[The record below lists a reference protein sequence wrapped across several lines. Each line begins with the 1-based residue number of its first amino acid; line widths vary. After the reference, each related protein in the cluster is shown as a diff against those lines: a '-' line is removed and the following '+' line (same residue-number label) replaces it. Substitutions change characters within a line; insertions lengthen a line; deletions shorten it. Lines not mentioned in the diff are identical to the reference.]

1 MTTATQSAQ
10 ALTLPLE
17 QIHVPDNVR
26 ELDPA
31 HVSALAGSISLQGV
45 LVPVVVRSAQD
56 GYELVAGFH
65 RLAAARQLGL
75 SELPVVIRDVESQ
88 DADRAVENITRK
100 QLNPYEE
107 AKAVHAMLRRGLSE
121 DGAAQAL
128 GWTRQ
133 RVTARVKIL
142 ALPERAQQMLGSGLL
157 SLGTLDQLTAIGEVS
172 PGALEALIA
181 FLDSDRGAPY
191 AERFASAPGWVL
203 GQALSETK
211 TGVFA
216 AYLNTLGDHE
226 IGQLRL
232 GKQAA
237 AKYAEAEQ
245 LHRQLD
251 RYAYGPPRVQFS
263 EAQID
268 QARAAGVLIE
278 LGGRAPIIVD
288 RDLYRDLAKTA
299 IAETV
304 EALQVKAAAVATEK
318 KQTRGAASVT
328 EPATLARRERDAQLR
343 ELADQAHGVN
353 LDLGASLLNGL
364 ACVDAS
370 DINVA
375 RFFVYAL
382 LGADKD
388 AAYGHAGERVERIAA
403 GGIRLVLGELRADVT
418 KTRKDGSRG
427 RLRIDYDSDPQ
438 APIAWLWR
446 FLDGARNAGEL
457 YGRALVVLAAEQYA
471 SRLVLPAS
479 KRIPPTR
486 WPSRKDQAV
495 KALAKLAAAHVP
507 VSLAKLERAVA
518 RTHRA
523 YEETD
528 TVDST
533 SAPGT
538 DADPAGEYAD
548 GEVELDSGVDTDA

>member
-1 MTTATQSAQ
+1 MTTATQPVH
-10 ALTLPLE
+10 ALTVPLE

-26 ELDPA
+26 ELDTA

-45 LVPVVVRSAQD
+45 LVPVVVRSNTD

-65 RLAAARQLGL
+65 RLAAALELGL
-75 SELPVVIRDVESQ
+75 RELPVVIRDGDSE

-107 AKAVHAMLRRGLSE
+107 AKAVHAMLGRGLSE

-157 SLGTLDQLTAIGEVS
+157 ALSTLEQLTAIGGVS
-172 PGALEALIA
+172 QDALDALIA

-191 AERFASAPGWVL
+191 AQRFASDPGWVL
-203 GQALSETK
+203 GLALSEPK

-216 AYLNTLGDHE
+216 AYLGTLGEDE
-226 IGQLRL
+226 IARLRL
-232 GKQAA
+232 GKRAA
-237 AKYAEAEQ
+237 AQYEHAQQ

-278 LGGRAPIIVD
+278 LDNRVPIIVD
-288 RDLYRDLAKTA
+288 RNVYRELAKAA

-304 EALQVKAAAVATEK
+304 EALQAKCVAVAAEK
-318 KQTRGAASVT
+318 TKARSTATVT
-328 EPATLARRERDAQLR
+328 DPATLARRERDAQLR

-364 ACVDAS
+364 ACVDPA

-388 AAYGHAGERVERIAA
+388 SGYGGAGERVDRIAA
-403 GGIRLVLGELRADVT
+403 GGIRLVLGELRTDVT

-438 APIAWLWR
+438 APLAWLWR

-457 YGRALVVLAAEQYA
+457 YGRVLVVLAAEQCA

-479 KRIPPTR
+479 KRTPATR
-486 WPSRKDQAV
+486 WPSRKDHAA
-495 KALAKLAAAHVP
+495 KALAKLAGPHLP

-523 YEETD
+523 HEEANRVEPTAD
-528 TVDST
+528 RDADVEPGADNTVD
-533 SAPGT
+533 
-538 DADPAGEYAD
+538 DE
-548 GEVELDSGVDTDA
+548 ELGCDE

>member
-1 MTTATQSAQ
+1 MTIATQPVA

-26 ELDPA
+26 ELDAA

-45 LVPVVVRSAQD
+45 LVPVVVRTNAD

-65 RLAAARQLGL
+65 RVAAARELGL
-75 SELPVVIRDVESQ
+75 RELPVVIRNAESE

-107 AKAVHAMLRRGLSE
+107 AKAVHAMLNRGLSE

-157 SLGTLDQLTAIGEVS
+157 ALSTLDQLTAIGEVS
-172 PGALEALIA
+172 QGALDALIA
-181 FLDSDRGAPY
+181 FLESDRGAPY
-191 AERFASAPGWVL
+191 AQRFASDPGWVL

-211 TGVFA
+211 TGIFA
-216 AYLNTLGDHE
+216 AYLGTLAEHE
-226 IGQLRL
+226 IAQLRL

-237 AKYAEAEQ
+237 TRYAEAEE

-268 QARAAGVLIE
+268 QARAAGVLME
-278 LGGRAPIIVD
+278 FDGRNPIIVD
-288 RDLYRDLAKTA
+288 RDVYRELAKTA
-299 IAETV
+299 ISQTV
-304 EALQVKAAAVATEK
+304 ETLRSKVATANAEK
-318 KQTRGAASVT
+318 KQSRRTPSVT
-328 EPATLARRERDAQLR
+328 DPATLAKRDRDAQLR

-364 ACVDAS
+364 ACVDPADMS
-370 DINVA
+370 VA

-388 AAYGHAGERVERIAA
+388 GAYGNAGERVERIAA
-403 GGIRLVLGELRADVT
+403 GGVRLVLGDLRTDVT

-427 RLRIDYDSDPQ
+427 RLRIDYDTDPQ
-438 APIAWLWR
+438 APLTWLWR
-446 FLDGARNAGEL
+446 FLDGARTAGEL
-457 YGRALVVLAAEQYA
+457 YGRALVVLAAEQHA

-479 KRIPPTR
+479 KRTAATR
-486 WPSRKDQAV
+486 WPSRKDHAA
-495 KALAKLAAAHVP
+495 KALAKLAGPHLP
-507 VSLAKLERAVA
+507 VSLAKLERAVT

-523 YEETD
+523 YEEANR
-528 TVDST
+528 VEST
-533 SAPGT
+533 ADR
-538 DADPAGEYAD
+538 DADVEPDAD
-548 GEVELDSGVDTDA
+548 NTIDDEELGCDE

>member
-1 MTTATQSAQ
+1 MTTATQPA
-10 ALTLPLE
+10 ATLTLPLE

-45 LVPVVVRSAQD
+45 LVPVVVRSAED

-65 RLAAARQLGL
+65 RVAAARELGL
-75 SELPVVIRDVESQ
+75 AELPVVIRDVDSE

-107 AKAVHAMLRRGLSE
+107 AKAVHAMLQRGLSE

-142 ALPERAQQMLGSGLL
+142 ALPERAQQMLGSGQLP
-157 SLGTLDQLTAIGEVS
+157 LGTLDQLTAIGDVS
-172 PGALEALIA
+172 PGALEALISY
-181 FLDSDRGAPY
+181 LDSDRGAPY
-191 AERFASAPGWVL
+191 AQRFAGDPGWVL
-203 GQALSETK
+203 GQALGEAKS
-211 TGVFA
+211 GVFA
-216 AYLNTLGDHE
+216 AFLGTLGEQE

-237 AKYAEAEQ
+237 AQYAEAEQ
-245 LHRQLD
+245 LHRKVD
-251 RYAYGPPRVQFS
+251 RYAYGPPRVGFS
-263 EAQID
+263 EAQVD

-278 LGGRAPIIVD
+278 FDNRNPIIID
-288 RDLYRDLAKTA
+288 RDVYRELAKSA
-299 IAETV
+299 IKQTV
-304 EALQVKAAAVATEK
+304 EALQAKAAAVATEK
-318 KQTRGAASVT
+318 KSRGSASVT
-328 EPATLARRERDAQLR
+328 DPLALARRERDAQLR

-364 ACVDAS
+364 ACVDPS

-388 AAYGHAGERVERIAA
+388 GAYGNAGDRVERIAA

-427 RLRIDYDSDPQ
+427 RLRIDYDTDPQ
-438 APIAWLWR
+438 APLGWLWR

-479 KRIPPTR
+479 KRVPATR
-486 WPSRKDQAV
+486 WPSRKDQAA
-495 KALAKLAAAHVP
+495 KALAKLAGSHLP

-523 YEETD
+523 YEQTD
-528 TVDST
+528 TAST
-533 SAPGT
+533 RSPGT
-538 DADPAGEYAD
+538 DAEPAEQYAD
-548 GEVELDSGVDTDA
+548 SDDDVALDTDD

>member
-1 MTTATQSAQ
+1 MTTATHPVA
-10 ALTLPLE
+10 ALTLLLE

-26 ELDPA
+26 NLDA
-31 HVSALAGSISLQGV
+31 DHVSALAGSISLQGV
-45 LVPVVVRSAQD
+45 LVPVVVRTNAD

-65 RLAAARQLGL
+65 RVAAARELGL
-75 SELPVVIRDVESQ
+75 RELPVVIRNVDSE

-107 AKAVHAMLRRGLSE
+107 AKAVHAMLQRGLSE

-128 GWTRQ
+128 GWTSQ

-142 ALPERAQQMLGSGLL
+142 ALPERAQRMLGSGQLP
-157 SLGTLDQLTAIGEVS
+157 LGTLEQLTAIGEVS
-172 PGALEALIA
+172 QGALDALIA

-191 AERFASAPGWVL
+191 AGRFASDPGWAL

-216 AYLNTLGDHE
+216 AYLGTLAEHE
-226 IGQLRL
+226 IAQLRL

-237 AKYAEAEQ
+237 TRYAEAEQ

-263 EAQID
+263 DAQID

-278 LGGRAPIIVD
+278 FDGRNPIIVD
-288 RDLYRDLAKTA
+288 RDVYRELAKTA
-299 IAETV
+299 ISQTV
-304 EALQVKAAAVATEK
+304 EALRSKVAAATAEK
-318 KQTRGAASVT
+318 KQSRRTATVAD
-328 EPATLARRERDAQLR
+328 PATIARRDRDAQLR

-364 ACVDAS
+364 ACVDPA
-370 DINVA
+370 DMGVA

-388 AAYGHAGERVERIAA
+388 AAYGSGGDKVERIAA
-403 GGIRLVLGELRADVT
+403 GGIRLVLGELRTDVT

-427 RLRIDYDSDPQ
+427 RLRIDYDSGPQ
-438 APIAWLWR
+438 APLAWLWR
-446 FLDGARNAGEL
+446 FLDGARTAGEL

-479 KRIPPTR
+479 KRAPATG
-486 WPSRKDQAV
+486 WPSRKDQAAR
-495 KALAKLAAAHVP
+495 ALAKLAGPHVP

-523 YEETD
+523 HEEANRVGPTAD
-528 TVDST
+528 R
-533 SAPGT
+533 
-538 DADPAGEYAD
+538 DADVEPGAD
-548 GEVELDSGVDTDA
+548 NAVDDDEFGCDE

>member
-1 MTTATQSAQ
+1 MTTATQPVAS
-10 ALTLPLE
+10 LTLPLE

-31 HVSALAGSISLQGV
+31 HVSALAGSISLQGM
-45 LVPVVVRSAQD
+45 LVPVVVRTNAD

-65 RLAAARQLGL
+65 RIAAARELGL
-75 SELPVVIRDVESQ
+75 RELPVVLRNVDSE

-107 AKAVHAMLRRGLSE
+107 AKAVHAMLNRGLSE

-157 SLGTLDQLTAIGEVS
+157 PLGTLDQLTAIGDVS
-172 PGALEALIA
+172 QGALDALIA

-191 AERFASAPGWVL
+191 AQRFASDPGWVL

-216 AYLNTLGDHE
+216 AYLGTLAEHE
-226 IGQLRL
+226 IAQLRL

-237 AKYAEAEQ
+237 TRYAEAEE
-245 LHRQLD
+245 LHRHLD

-278 LGGRAPIIVD
+278 FDGRNPIIVD
-288 RDLYRDLAKTA
+288 RDVYRELAKTA
-299 IAETV
+299 ISQTV
-304 EALQVKAAAVATEK
+304 ETLRSKVATANAEK
-318 KQTRGAASVT
+318 KQSRRTPSVT
-328 EPATLARRERDAQLR
+328 DPATLAKRDRDAQLR

-364 ACVDAS
+364 ACVDPA
-370 DINVA
+370 DMGVA

-388 AAYGHAGERVERIAA
+388 GAYGNAGERVERIAS
-403 GGIRLVLGELRADVT
+403 GGIRLVLGELRTDVT

-438 APIAWLWR
+438 APLTWLWR
-446 FLDGARNAGEL
+446 FLDGARTAGEL

-479 KRIPPTR
+479 KRTPATR
-486 WPSRKDQAV
+486 WPSRKDHAA
-495 KALAKLAAAHVP
+495 KALAKLAGPHLP

-523 YEETD
+523 HDEANRVE
-528 TVDST
+528 ST
-533 SAPGT
+533 ADR
-538 DADPAGEYAD
+538 DADVEPGAD
-548 GEVELDSGVDTDA
+548 NAVNADEFGCDE

>member
-1 MTTATQSAQ
+1 MTIATQPVA

-26 ELDPA
+26 ELDPG

-45 LVPVVVRSAQD
+45 LVPVVVRTNAD

-65 RLAAARQLGL
+65 RVAAARELGL
-75 SELPVVIRDVESQ
+75 RELPVVIRNAESE

-107 AKAVHAMLRRGLSE
+107 ANAVHAMLNRGLSE

-157 SLGTLDQLTAIGEVS
+157 ALSTLDQLTAIGEVS
-172 PGALEALIA
+172 QGALDALIA
-181 FLDSDRGAPY
+181 FLESDRGAPS
-191 AERFASAPGWVL
+191 AQRFASDPGWVL
-203 GQALSETK
+203 GHALSETK

-216 AYLNTLGDHE
+216 AYLGTLAEHE
-226 IGQLRL
+226 IAQLRL

-237 AKYAEAEQ
+237 TRYAEAEE

-278 LGGRAPIIVD
+278 FDGRNPIIVD
-288 RDLYRDLAKTA
+288 RDVYRELAKTA
-299 IAETV
+299 ISQTV
-304 EALQVKAAAVATEK
+304 ETLRSKVATANAEK
-318 KQTRGAASVT
+318 KQSRRTPSVT
-328 EPATLARRERDAQLR
+328 DPATLAKRDRDAQLR

-364 ACVDAS
+364 ACVDPADMS
-370 DINVA
+370 VA

-388 AAYGHAGERVERIAA
+388 GAYGNAGERVERIAA
-403 GGIRLVLGELRADVT
+403 GGVRLVLGDLRTDVT

-427 RLRIDYDSDPQ
+427 RLRIDYDTDPQ
-438 APIAWLWR
+438 APLTWLWR
-446 FLDGARNAGEL
+446 FLDGARTAGEL
-457 YGRALVVLAAEQYA
+457 YGRALVVLAAEQHA

-479 KRIPPTR
+479 KRTAATR
-486 WPSRKDQAV
+486 WPSRKDHAA
-495 KALAKLAAAHVP
+495 KALAKLAGPHLP
-507 VSLAKLERAVA
+507 VSLAKLERAVT

-523 YEETD
+523 YEEANR
-528 TVDST
+528 VEST
-533 SAPGT
+533 ADR
-538 DADPAGEYAD
+538 DADVEPDAD
-548 GEVELDSGVDTDA
+548 NTIDDDELGCDE

>member
-1 MTTATQSAQ
+1 MTTATQPVA

-26 ELDPA
+26 ELDAA

-45 LVPVVVRSAQD
+45 LVPVVVRTNAD

-65 RLAAARQLGL
+65 RVAAARELGL
-75 SELPVVIRDVESQ
+75 SELPVVIRNAESE

-107 AKAVHAMLRRGLSE
+107 AKAVHAMLNRGLSE

-133 RVTARVKIL
+133 RVTARVKML
-142 ALPERAQQMLGSGLL
+142 ALPERAQQMLGRGLL
-157 SLGTLDQLTAIGEVS
+157 ALSTLDQLTAIGEVS
-172 PGALEALIA
+172 QGALDALIA

-191 AERFASAPGWVL
+191 AQRFASDPGRVL
-203 GQALSETK
+203 GHALSETK

-216 AYLNTLGDHE
+216 AYLGTLAEQE
-226 IGQLRL
+226 IAQLRL

-237 AKYAEAEQ
+237 TGYAEAEA

-278 LGGRAPIIVD
+278 FDGRNPIIVD
-288 RDLYRDLAKTA
+288 RDVYRELAKTA
-299 IAETV
+299 ISQTV
-304 EALQVKAAAVATEK
+304 ETLRSKVAAANAEK
-318 KQTRGAASVT
+318 KQSRRTAGVAD
-328 EPATLARRERDAQLR
+328 PATRARRERDAQLR

-353 LDLGASLLNGL
+353 LDLGVSLLNSL
-364 ACVDAS
+364 ACVDPA
-370 DINVA
+370 DMNVA

-388 AAYGHAGERVERIAA
+388 AAYGNAGERVERIAA
-403 GGIRLVLGELRADVT
+403 GGIRLVLGELRTDVT

-438 APIAWLWR
+438 APLTWLWR
-446 FLDGARNAGEL
+446 FLDGARTAGEL
-457 YGRALVVLAAEQYA
+457 YGRALVVLAAEQHA

-479 KRIPPTR
+479 KRTPATR
-486 WPSRKDQAV
+486 WPSRKDHAA
-495 KALAKLAAAHVP
+495 KALAKLAGPHLP

-523 YEETD
+523 YEEANRVESTAD
-528 TVDST
+528 RDADVQSDADNTVD
-533 SAPGT
+533 
-538 DADPAGEYAD
+538 D
-548 GEVELDSGVDTDA
+548 GELGCDE